1 VLRAIVRLCLRHPWL
16 TVFATIGIAIAGA
29 LALFNANYDVFPNFA
44 PPIVTVYTIVPGL
57 APRDIESLVTTPIE
71 SAVNGTPG
79 LANLRSQSI
88 AGLSVVT
95 ATFHGNTGLY
105 RDRELVAQ
113 RVAATASLLPANARP
128 VLPAPESAA
137 GNVLDVGLTSDRMSL
152 MQLTEL
158 TRAVIRPAL
167 LAVPGVANAPIFG
180 AQPHQWQVQVDPQK
194 LLSARIGLNQV
205 TAAAGTASSVR
216 SAGILDTANQRFVVQ
231 SHGQAADL
239 AQLAQTVIKS
249 SAQTPL
255 SLGDVANVVAASPP
269 PIGAALIGQKQGLLL
284 VVTSLYGSN
293 TLKVAQGLRQAIAR
307 LRPGL
312 AREGVQIDGH
322 ALEPTTFIV
331 EALHDLR
338 DSVAIGA
345 GLILVVLIFAL
356 RNWRISLISFVAIP
370 LALLFTIFVLNAF
383 GLSLN
388 TFSLGGLAIALG
400 SIADDAII
408 DIENIRRRLHENQ
421 DRRAPL
427 PRLRVILEASVEV
440 RTPII
445 FATITIA
452 LVFLP
457 LFALGGIAGRLFVP
471 LAIAFIVAIF
481 ASLLLAMTATPA
493 MAGLLLGAARIAP
506 GDPFFVRATRRLHGR
521 ALAGVRRHWR
531 ASTAA
536 FVAIVLAAIAAL
548 ASLVLIPTR
557 FLPQFHENLVIAHFL
572 APPGTSLPETLGLA
586 RRIVARLQKM
596 PQVGHVVVHIG
607 HANLGHGTKD
617 VNAAELDVTLSA
629 SGNRHSVASIDA
641 IRDAL
646 GKLPG
651 TRFSAGTLLTERI
664 HEVLSATTAPVIIH
678 LFGSHLPAIDADATK
693 VAAAVRKL
701 PGARAVTI
709 AAPSQTPTISVT
721 LRRAALRDYDLQP
734 QTVLDAVQTAFAGRE
749 VGRIYRDGTSWPITV
764 VLRASAPRGPP
775 DINMLP
781 VLDGKSHIVPLG
793 TVADV
798 KEYDGRSAI
807 LHQNAQR
814 VQNVT
819 VQVRGSASAFVQSAK
834 KALAGISLAP
844 GTYFAFGGTAVAAA
858 GTQLKLLLYGI
869 GVFALI
875 TVLLTVALGAVRPAV
890 LLAVNLPFSLL
901 GGIVALWITGMPLS
915 LGAAVGLV
923 TVFGITLR
931 NGLMLLAHYRHL
943 VATEGVQWCGE
954 TADRG
959 AVERVVPVLLT
970 AVVTAL
976 GLLPLAIGTGLPG
989 QEIEGPM
996 AIVILGGLIIATP
1009 LTLLALPSLSSRL
1022 LRAEDVS
1029 DAAETL
1035 DPAT

>member
-1 VLRAIVRLCLRHPWL
+1 MLRAIVRLCLRFPWP
-16 TVFATIGIAIAGA
+16 TVFVTIGIAIAGIF
-29 LALFNANYDVFPNFA
+29 ALFNANYDVFPNFA
-44 PPIVTVYTIVPGL
+44 PPIVTVYTIVSGL
-57 APRDIESLVTTPIE
+57 APREIESLVTTPIE
-71 SAVNGTPG
+71 NAVNGTPG
-79 LANLRSQSI
+79 LATLRSESI
-88 AGLSVVT
+88 AGVSVVT
-95 ATFHGNTGLY
+95 ATFHGNTDLY

-113 RVAATASLLPANARP
+113 RVAAAASLLPAKARP

-137 GNVLDVGLTSDRMSL
+137 GNVLDVGLTSDRLSL

-180 AQPHQWQVQVDPQK
+180 ARPQQWQIQVDPQK

-205 TAAAGTASSVR
+205 AAAASAASSVR
-216 SAGILDTANQRFVVQ
+216 SAGLLDTANQRFVVQ
-231 SHGQAADL
+231 SHGQAADP
-239 AQLAQTVIKS
+239 AQLAQTVIKTG
-249 SAQTPL
+249 APTPL
-255 SLGDVANVVAASPP
+255 TLGDVGHVVAASPP
-269 PIGAALIGQKQGLLL
+269 PIGAALIGRKQGLLL

-293 TLKVAQGLRQAIAR
+293 TLKVARGLGEAIAR

-322 ALEPTTFIV
+322 ALEPTTFIT

-338 DSVAIGA
+338 DSLAIGT

-356 RNWRISLISFVAIP
+356 RNWRISLISFVTIP
-370 LALLFTIFVLNAF
+370 LALLYTIVVLNEF

-388 TFSLGGLAIALG
+388 IFSLGGLAIALG

-421 DRRAPL
+421 NSADPR
-427 PRLRVILEASVEV
+427 PRLQVILDASVEV

-445 FATITIA
+445 FATFAIA

-471 LAIAFIVAIF
+471 LAIAFIVAIL
-481 ASLLLAMTATPA
+481 ASLVLAMTATPA
-493 MAGLLLGAARIAP
+493 MSALLLRAGGIAP
-506 GDPFFVRATRRLHGR
+506 RDPFFVRTTRRLHGR
-521 ALAGVRRHWR
+521 ALAGVHRHWR
-531 ASTAA
+531 ASSAA
-536 FVAIVLAAIAAL
+536 FAAIVFAAFAAL
-548 ASLVLIPTR
+548 ASLLLIPTR
-557 FLPQFHENLVIAHFL
+557 FLPQFHENLVVAHFL
-572 APPGTSLPETLGLA
+572 APSGTSLPENLGLA
-586 RRIVARLQKM
+586 KRIVGRLQRM

-629 SGNRHSVASIDA
+629 GGNQHSVASTNA
-641 IRDAL
+641 IREAL
-646 GKLPG
+646 GRFPG
-651 TRFSAGTLLTERI
+651 IRFSAGTLLTERI

-678 LFGSHLPAIDADATK
+678 LFGVHLAAIDADAK
-693 VAAAVRKL
+693 RVAAAL
-701 PGARAVTI
+701 HTIPGAEAVTI
-709 AAPSQTPTISVT
+709 AAPAQTPTISVT
-721 LRRAALRDYDLQP
+721 LRRPALRDYDLQP

-749 VGRIYRDGTSWPITV
+749 VGRVYRGGTSWPITV
-764 VLRASAPRGPP
+764 LLRPSAQRNPA
-775 DINMLP
+775 DIGALP
-781 VLDGKSHIVPLG
+781 ILDGQSHIVPLG
-793 TVADV
+793 AVAEI
-798 KEYDGRSAI
+798 KEYDGRAAV

-819 VQVRGSASAFVQSAK
+819 VQVHGSAIGFVQQAQ
-834 KALAGISLAP
+834 KALASVSLAP
-844 GTYFAFGGTAVAAA
+844 GTYLTFGGTAVAAA
-858 GTQLKLLLYGI
+858 GTQQTLLLYGF

-875 TVLLTVALGAVRPAV
+875 MVLLTIALGRLRPAI

-901 GGIVALWITGMPLS
+901 GGIAALWLTGLPLS

-931 NGLMLLAHYRHL
+931 NGLMLLAHYQHL
-943 VATEGVQWCGE
+943 VTGEGAQWSSE

-996 AIVILGGLIIATP
+996 AIVILGGLISSTP
-1009 LTLLALPSLSSRL
+1009 LTLLALPGLSYRF
-1022 LRAEDVS
+1022 LRAQDFS
-1029 DAAETL
+1029 RPAAI
-1035 DPAT
+1035 A